1 MKRRWEGG
9 QGFVGTDAW
18 GMIREGWTE
27 VVLEIG
33 VRGEWS
39 ANEGGGPICFEMKCL
54 YSRSVRTCSFFLLF
68 CESLRF
74 HGVVN
79 LEQAEE
85 RPKVKLLDS
94 RNERF
99 EFLTI
104 DQPLFN
110 PPTQRRS
117 RKASL
122 IATSCLRPHLAGP
135 FPLHLS
141 SNSSSSLAQSSRST
155 HSDQLKDDFSVSE

>member
-1 MKRRWEGG
+1 VRRRWEGE
-9 QGFVGTDAW
+9 QGFAGTDAW
-18 GMIREGWTE
+18 AMIRENWIE

-39 ANEGGGPICFEMKCL
+39 ANEGVGPICIEMKCFN
-54 YSRSVRTCSFFLLF
+54 SRSVRTCSFFFLF
-68 CESLRF
+68 WEPLRF
-74 HGVVN
+74 YGVVN

-85 RPKVKLLDS
+85 RPKVKLLDL

-99 EFLTI
+99 EFLTT

-110 PPTQRRS
+110 SPIQGRS
-117 RKASL
+117 CKALL
-122 IATSCLRPHLAGP
+122 IATICFRPHLAGP

-141 SNSSSSLAQSSRST
+141 SNSSSSLAQVFLST
-155 HSDQLKDDFSVSE
+155 LSNSFKDGHSASE